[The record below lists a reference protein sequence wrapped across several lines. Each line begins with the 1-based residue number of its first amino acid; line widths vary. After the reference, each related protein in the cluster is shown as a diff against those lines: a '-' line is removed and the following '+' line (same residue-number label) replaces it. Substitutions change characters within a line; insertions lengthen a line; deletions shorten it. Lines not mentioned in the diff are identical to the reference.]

1 MCVPNSVGSQTEVS
15 CLTSLACDTDAYIN
29 LHSMSPSPS
38 LSLFC
43 RIRIQRVPYSK
54 RIRMFTISDEL
65 ERWYAQHCWEN
76 MGKKNKDRILGAT
89 HPHSVRAQS
98 ILRNIV
104 QGMHTGLELKRD
116 CSVSGYGSEGTLLV
130 SRLHQEE
137 SQTRPKTSIIKFGT
151 MHLEGLNWQV
161 VAVDSSDKN
170 AAYLSNGKIVISTGL
185 LDIHNSDAEIAAV
198 LGHEVG
204 HGVACHESG
213 YCTACGL
220 VCLISRMPILA
231 MIAKGVLMYISR
243 RHELEADYIGLML
256 MASAG
261 YDPEV
266 APTFYE
272 MLDDSE
278 KNLLSTHPSGET
290 RARSLNKNKV
300 MGEAL
305 EIYKGVRSGNRV
317 KCFV

>member
-1 MCVPNSVGSQTEVS
+1 MRLRHVS
-15 CLTSLACDTDAYIN
+15 
-29 LHSMSPSPS
+29 
-38 LSLFC
+38 

-54 RIRMFTISDEL
+54 RIRMFTLCDEL
-65 ERWYAQHCWEN
+65 ERCVAQLCWEN
-76 MGKKNKDRILGAT
+76 MEKENKGRILGAT

-104 QGMHTGLELKRD
+104 QGMHTGLELKHD

-130 SRLHQEE
+130 SKVHKEE

-161 VAVDSSDKN
+161 VAVDSSEKN
-170 AAYLSNGKIVISTGL
+170 AAYLSNGNIVISTGL

-204 HGVACHESG
+204 HGVASHRTG
-213 YCTACGL
+213 LCTACGIVWQL
-220 VCLISRMPILA
+220 SRGLLA
-231 MIAKGVLMYISR
+231 MIAKGVFLYLSR
-243 RHELEADYIGLML
+243 RREIEADYIGLML

-261 YDPEV
+261 YDPQV
-266 APTFYE
+266 APKHWERLGHSGEY
-272 MLDDSE
+272 LS
-278 KNLLSTHPSGET
+278 STHPSGPK
-290 RARSLNKNKV
+290 RARLLNKV
-300 MGEAL
+300 MGTAL
-305 EIYKGVRSGNRV
+305 EIYKGVMSGHGV